1 MQLMKKNFKVL
12 LLAVFV
18 AAASCSFTTKSF
30 DNPEKDKLLIDLVTY
45 VLEKWHYDAPP
56 IDDAFSM
63 AVYTKFIDGVDP
75 IKRYFLAQDIQEFEQ
90 YKLQIDDQLKM
101 KDLSFFNL
109 VYDRLLLR
117 MEESKKI
124 YQNALST
131 PFDYTKD
138 ETINVDYDT
147 SSYANNKKELQERWR
162 KQLKFSTISTYYDFL
177 EEKQTADQRKAAAL
191 KESKKYIASVNEDLT
206 DKELEEK
213 SRTSTQTNL
222 EEYYDFTDDLQ
233 RKDYFAIFLTTIV
246 EQFDPH
252 TNYMAPPDKDRFDQR
267 MSGKLEGVGARL
279 QKKKDYINV
288 MEVISGGPAWRGE
301 HIEVGD
307 VLLKVRQE
315 DELEPVS
322 IVGMRIDDAVKLIKG
337 PKGSK
342 VILTVKGVDGSIRE
356 EIITRD
362 VVELEETYAKS
373 TVIDKQDNTYGLI
386 NLPAFYFNM
395 QNYKER
401 NAATDIKKEILSL
414 KKEGIEGLVLDLRNN
429 GGGSLRTAVDIAGLF
444 IKKGPVVQV
453 ASSDGSKDVLE
464 DQDPA
469 IVWEGP
475 LVILVNELS
484 ASASEILAAA
494 MQDYKRAIIIGSKQT
509 YGKGTVQNVV
519 DLNRWLRKNDQG
531 DMGALKLTTQ
541 KFYRVNGG
549 STQLEGVKSDVV
561 MPDRYSYFDVGE
573 RDYDN
578 PLPYDK
584 ITPASFQLWE
594 GYIDYQATIDKSRE
608 RIAQNNQLKLIEQN
622 ALYIKE
628 RRDQMDVTLNLTG
641 YTAQIDENKQAVNKF
656 DSLDTYD
663 NKLSYRSLPDE
674 LVLMREDTTLVEKR
688 KRWHKNLTKDVY
700 LEEAIS
706 VLQDL
711 KQAIIKNGNTL
722 KLKN

>member
-356 EIITRD
+356 ETITRD

-373 TVIDKQDNTYGLI
+373 TIITKQKNTYGLI

-401 NAATDIKKEILSL
+401 NAATDIKEEILSL

-584 ITPASFQLWE
+584 ITPATYKLWE
-594 GYIDYQATIDKSRE
+594 GYIDYQATVDKSKL

-622 ALYIKE
+622 AMYIKA
-628 RRDQMDVTLNLTG
+628 RRDQMDVTLNLTA
-641 YTAQIDENKQAVNKF
+641 YSKQIDENKEAVKKF

-663 NKLSYRSLPDE
+663 NKLSYRSLADE

-700 LEEAIS
+700 VEEAIS

-711 KQAIIKNGNTL
+711 KQASIKNGNTL

>member
-56 IDDAFSM
+56 IDDAFSK
-63 AVYTKFIDGVDP
+63 AVYTNFIDGVDP
-75 IKRYFLAQDIQEFEQ
+75 IKRYFLVQDIQEFEQ

-109 VYDRLLLR
+109 VYDRLVLR

-124 YQNALST
+124 YQNALNT

-138 ETINVDYDT
+138 ETINVDYDA
-147 SSYANNKKELQERWR
+147 SSYANNKKELQARWR

-177 EEKQTADQRKAAAL
+177 EEKQTAEKRKAKAL
-191 KESKKYIASVNEDLT
+191 KQSKQYIATVNEDLT
-206 DKELEEK
+206 DTQLEEK
-213 SRTSTQTNL
+213 SRASTQTSL

-252 TNYMAPPDKDRFDQR
+252 TNYMAPPDRDRFDQR

-288 MEVISGGPAWRGE
+288 IEVISGGPAWRGE
-301 HIEVGD
+301 HVEVGD

-373 TVIDKQDNTYGLI
+373 TVIGKQDNTYGLI

-395 QNYKER
+395 QNYTER

-444 IKKGPVVQV
+444 IKEGPVVQV
-453 ASSDGSKDVLE
+453 ASSDGTKDVLE
-464 DQDPA
+464 DKDAA
-469 IVWEGP
+469 IIWDGP

-700 LEEAIS
+700 LDEAIS

-711 KQAIIKNGNTL
+711 KLANIKNGNAP

>member
-1 MQLMKKNFKVL
+1 M
-12 LLAVFV
+12 
-18 AAASCSFTTKSF
+18 
-30 DNPEKDKLLIDLVTY
+30 
-45 VLEKWHYDAPP
+45 
-56 IDDAFSM
+56 
-63 AVYTKFIDGVDP
+63 
-75 IKRYFLAQDIQEFEQ
+75 
-90 YKLQIDDQLKM
+90 
-101 KDLSFFNL
+101 
-109 VYDRLLLR
+109 
-117 MEESKKI
+117 
-124 YQNALST
+124 
-131 PFDYTKD
+131 
-138 ETINVDYDT
+138 
-147 SSYANNKKELQERWR
+147 
-162 KQLKFSTISTYYDFL
+162 
-177 EEKQTADQRKAAAL
+177 
-191 KESKKYIASVNEDLT
+191 
-206 DKELEEK
+206 
-213 SRTSTQTNL
+213 
-222 EEYYDFTDDLQ
+222 
-233 RKDYFAIFLTTIV
+233 
-246 EQFDPH
+246 
-252 TNYMAPPDKDRFDQR
+252 
-267 MSGKLEGVGARL
+267 
-279 QKKKDYINV
+279 
-288 MEVISGGPAWRGE
+288 
-301 HIEVGD
+301 
-307 VLLKVRQE
+307 
-315 DELEPVS
+315 
-322 IVGMRIDDAVKLIKG
+322 
-337 PKGSK
+337 
-342 VILTVKGVDGSIRE
+342 
-356 EIITRD
+356 
-362 VVELEETYAKS
+362 
-373 TVIDKQDNTYGLI
+373 
-386 NLPAFYFNM
+386 
-395 QNYKER
+395 
-401 NAATDIKKEILSL
+401 
-414 KKEGIEGLVLDLRNN
+414 LDLRNN

-444 IKKGPVVQV
+444 IKEGPVVQV
-453 ASSDGSKDVLE
+453 ASSDGTKDVLE
-464 DQDPA
+464 DKDAA
-469 IVWEGP
+469 IIWDGP

-711 KQAIIKNGNTL
+711 KLANIKNGNAP

>member
-45 VLEKWHYDAPP
+45 VLEKWHYASPSM
-56 IDDAFSM
+56 DDAFSM

-75 IKRYFLAQDIQEFEQ
+75 IKRYFLRQDIQEFEQ

-109 VYDRLLLR
+109 VYDRLVLR
-117 MEESKKI
+117 MEESKTL
-124 YQNALST
+124 YQNALSSA
-131 PFDYTKD
+131 FDYSKD
-138 ETINVDYDT
+138 EIINVDYDA
-147 SSYANNKKELQERWR
+147 SSYATNKKELQERWR

-191 KESKKYIASVNEDLT
+191 KESKKYIASVNEELT

-213 SRTSTQTNL
+213 SRASTQTNL

-315 DELEPVS
+315 DELEAVS

-373 TVIDKQDNTYGLI
+373 TIISKQDNTYGLI

-444 IKKGPVVQV
+444 IKEGPVVQV

-464 DQDPA
+464 DEDPA
-469 IVWEGP
+469 IEWEGP

-494 MQDYKRAIIIGSKQT
+494 MQDYKRAIVIGSKQT

-584 ITPASFQLWE
+584 ISPATYNLWE
-594 GYIDYQATIDKSRE
+594 GYIDYQATVAKSKL

-622 ALYIKE
+622 AMYIKA
-628 RRDQMDVTLNLTG
+628 RRDQMDVTLNLTA
-641 YTAQIDENKQAVNKF
+641 YSKQIDENKQAIKKF

-663 NKLSYRSLPDE
+663 NKLSYRSLADE

-688 KRWHKNLTKDVY
+688 RRWHKNLTKDVY

-711 KQAIIKNGNTL
+711 KLASVSNRNTSKMKN
-722 KLKN
+722 

>member
-18 AAASCSFTTKSF
+18 AAASCSFTTKNF

-45 VLEKWHYDAPP
+45 VLEKWHYASPS
-56 IDDAFSM
+56 IDDAFSE
-63 AVYTKFIDGVDP
+63 AVFTNFIDGLDP
-75 IKRYFLAQDIQEFEQ
+75 IKRYFLKQDILEFEQ

-109 VYDRLLLR
+109 VYNRLTLR
-117 MEESKKI
+117 MEESKTL

-138 ETINVDYDT
+138 EAINVDYDALG
-147 SSYANNKKELQERWR
+147 YATTKSELQARWR
-162 KQLKFSTISTYYDFL
+162 RQLKFSTISTYYDFL
-177 EEKQTADQRKAAAL
+177 EEKQSADQRKAEAVSL
-191 KESKKYIASVNEDLT
+191 SKKYIATVNEGLT

-213 SRTSTQTNL
+213 SRASTQTNL

-307 VLLKVRQE
+307 ILLKVRQE

-373 TVIDKQDNTYGLI
+373 TLINKQENTFGLI

-401 NAATDIKKEILSL
+401 NAATDIEKELLAL
-414 KKEGIEGLVLDLRNN
+414 KQEGIEGLVLDLRDN

-453 ASSDGSKDVLE
+453 ASSDGTKDVLE
-464 DQDPA
+464 DEDST
-469 IVWEGP
+469 IVWDGP

-494 MQDYKRAIIIGSKQT
+494 MQDYKRAIVIGSKQT

-584 ITPASFQLWE
+584 ISPASYQPWE
-594 GYIDYQATIDKSRE
+594 GFIDYKATIDKSNR
-608 RIAQNNQLKLIEQN
+608 RIAQNNQLKLIKEN

-628 RRDQMDVTLNLTG
+628 RRDQMDVTLNLTS
-641 YTAQIDENKQAVNKF
+641 YSKQIDQNKEAVKKF

-663 NKLSYRSLPDE
+663 NMLSYQSLPKE

-711 KQAIIKNGNTL
+711 KLANMKNGNTST
-722 KLKN
+722 LKN